1 MTDTYL
7 IKRGV
12 VDSATGSSQ
21 PWGWLNFLSDEE
33 TTATPGVTVG
43 TARIKPGAENP
54 LHIHP
59 NCAEIILFLAG
70 KVEHVVGA
78 DRVELAQGDMLI
90 VPAGMAHK
98 ARNVGS
104 EPVEMIVI
112 YNSGR
117 RGFELANTTVS

>member
-1 MTDTYL
+1 MTDNYL

-12 VDSATGSSQ
+12 VDPGVGSSQ
-21 PWGWLNFLSDEE
+21 PWGWLNFLADEE

-43 TARIKPGAENP
+43 TARIQPGAENP

-70 KVEHVVGA
+70 NVEHVVGT

-90 VPAGMAHK
+90 VPAGMAHN

-104 EPVEMIVI
+104 DPVEMIVI
-112 YNSGR
+112 YNSGQ
-117 RGFELANTTVS
+117 RGFELVNPSIS